1 MFRQDIIAEFN
12 QQRRITVN
20 ENQQADYLYLECHV
34 TFEPVFGDDLAR
46 LSGIAERNGFKV
58 ADLLMQ
64 KRLTD
69 TAERSKRREMAR
81 RPSSSSPW
89 GTESR
94 LRTNWVSSF
103 IFSGVGKA
111 NFASERSRRDLG
123 WDMAIVSLDRQ
134 HWV

>member
-1 MFRQDIIAEFN
+1 M
-12 QQRRITVN
+12 N

-69 TAERSKRREMAR
+69 TAERSKYDTFMTGHGE
-81 RPSSSSPW
+81 
-89 GTESR
+89 
-94 LRTNWVSSF
+94 
-103 IFSGVGKA
+103 
-111 NFASERSRRDLG
+111 
-123 WDMAIVSLDRQ
+123 DMADLVARTVSLVYEAKVPPQYSPRKYRLAGAVRFVSVCTSASKSASGQ
-134 HWV
+134 PRRFSCPVASA